1 MRVEVNGLG
10 LVDILLA
17 KAVKEIPA
25 LLFCVPAGEFEAV
38 VVRLGRCGLVK
49 SVARLYNLSADN
61 LIVNVEVV
69 CREGR
74 LTLLG
79 HNVDAEVVDI
89 EALDEGVRLAG
100 ANGLHGGGVVGDAI
114 HVDRAVTHA
123 AVEEANVNRT
133 IGLDDV
139 AVGTKQSHVDGY
151 GVLHNLAVLL
161 DDAGDGFDDVL
172 AVHLVGADG
181 RTLREHALGCG
192 HLDNN
197 VANVGIALVGR
208 ATHVSNNFLG
218 VEHLGLGG
226 RCVLSGAVSRRLLR
240 GGLVLGRLR
249 GHFALCGGLGLRGG
263 LLRGGFLGR
272 DGLGRDDDLLA
283 AGQVRGGDGVGAG
296 LVSGQHGLAVAD
308 GGDLLALVGGNREL
322 EVESVGNVNGLGVRL
337 GRDVLLGAILSLV
350 GQLGAADLYVEGD
363 GGVGLLGGSLSGGLG
378 LGGVLDDLL
387 GSRGGVGGLLLACL
401 GIRGRL
407 VRLGG
412 RCLGGRGVLRGLV
425 GRDVLGAGR
434 RVGAGA
440 VGRHRV
446 RNHRPV
452 TGKALGDA
460 LGYRLDI
467 GGLHHHGDGEDG
479 HECDLPPLHRLAPRG
494 VVTLAPLTHTNHHS
508 LVPGAPP
515 DDARLLTRGP
525 QAECAHGPFWRHCNT
540 KSGRGYLPILPV
552 K

>member
-1 MRVEVNGLG
+1 MTANEPLADIEVIRG
-10 LVDILLA
+10 
-17 KAVKEIPA
+17 KVKIP
-25 LLFCVPAGEFEAV
+25 
-38 VVRLGRCGLVK
+38 
-49 SVARLYNLSADN
+49 
-61 LIVNVEVV
+61 
-69 CREGR
+69 
-74 LTLLG
+74 LLG
-79 HNVDAEVVDI
+79 HNVDAEVIDV
-89 EALDEGVRLAG
+89 EALDGGVRLTG
-100 ANGLHGGGVVGDAI
+100 ANCLDGGRIVGDAI
-114 HVDRAVTHA
+114 HVDRAVAHV
-123 AVEEANVNRT
+123 AVEEANVDRT

-161 DDAGDGFDDVL
+161 DDVGDGVDDVL

-192 HLDNN
+192 HLDDD

-208 ATHVSNNFLG
+208 AAHVSNNFLG
-218 VEHLGLGG
+218 VEHLGFRG
-226 RCVLSGAVSRRLLR
+226 RCVLGGAVGHRLLR
-240 GGLVLGRLR
+240 GGLVLDGLGCLLGRG
-249 GHFALCGGLGLRGG
+249 GHLLGGDLGLRRSLLSGG
-263 LLRGGFLGR
+263 LLGR

-283 AGQVRGGDGVGAG
+283 VGQVRGGDGVLAG

-308 GGDLLALVGGNREL
+308 GRDLLALVGGNRKL

-337 GRDVLLGAILSLV
+337 GRDVLLGAILSRV

-363 GGVGLLGGSLSGGLG
+363 GGVGLLGGSLSGSLG

-387 GSRGGVGGLLLACL
+387 GSRGGVGGLLLGHL
-401 GIRGRL
+401 GFRGRL

-412 RCLGGRGVLRGLV
+412 RGLGGRGVLRSLV

>member
-1 MRVEVNGLG
+1 ME
-10 LVDILLA
+10 
-17 KAVKEIPA
+17 
-25 LLFCVPAGEFEAV
+25 
-38 VVRLGRCGLVK
+38 VVR
-49 SVARLYNLSADN
+49 
-61 LIVNVEVV
+61 
-69 CREGR
+69 REGR

-89 EALDEGVRLAG
+89 EALDGGVRLAG

-114 HVDRAVTHA
+114 HVNRAVAHI
-123 AVEEANVNRT
+123 AVEEADVDRT
-133 IGLDDV
+133 IRLDNV
-139 AVGTKQSHVDGY
+139 AVGTKQGHIDGY

-161 DDAGDGFDDVL
+161 DDVGNGVDDIL

-181 RTLREHALGCG
+181 RALREHALAGG
-192 HLDNN
+192 HLDDD
-197 VANVGIALVGR
+197 VPNVGVALVGG
-208 ATHVSNNFLG
+208 AAHVSNNLFG
-218 VEHLGLGG
+218 VEHLGRGG
-226 RCVLSGAVSRRLLR
+226 RCALSGVVGHRLLR
-240 GGLVLGRLR
+240 GGLVLGGL
-249 GHFALCGGLGLRGG
+249 GCPLGLGGLLLGGDLGLRRS
-263 LLRGGFLGR
+263 LLSRSLLCL

-283 AGQVRGGDGVGAG
+283 VGQVRGGDGVLAG
-296 LVSGQHGLAVAD
+296 LVASIQHGLAVAD
-308 GGDLLALVGGNREL
+308 GRDLLAVIGGNREL
-322 EVESVGNVNGLGVRL
+322 EVGSVGNVNGLGVRL

-387 GSRGGVGGLLLACL
+387 GSRRGVGGLLLGRL
-401 GIRGRL
+401 GVRGRL

-412 RCLGGRGVLRGLV
+412 RGLGGRGVLRGLV

-434 RVGAGA
+434 CVGTGRLVGAGA
-440 VGRHRV
+440 VGQHRV

-452 TGKALGDA
+452 ASKALGDA

-494 VVTLAPLTHTNHHS
+494 VVALAPLTHTNHHS

-525 QAECAHGPFWRHCNT
+525 RAECAHGPFWRHCNT
-540 KSGRGYLPILPV
+540 KSGRGYLPILPA